1 MAKTQ
6 SITRSNFIRGQGL
19 VEFALALPLLLLVIL
34 GIVDFGRLFLMYSAV
49 SNAAREGVRYG
60 AVSGVGADIPY
71 LDCAGIRDA
80 AKRTAASGLVTLNDA
95 DITSQYDRGQTSDVI
110 GQCGSVTASQIQ
122 LGHRLVVTVNT
133 TFRPLTPIVGNLIPP
148 IPVTFQAARTIL
160 KGGAA
165 SGPTITSPP
174 SSTSVATNTP
184 GPTQPA
190 ATSTTV
196 GAPQPPTGFDATISC
211 GPGADAVSATW
222 VASPSPG
229 ITEYRIY
236 RAVPGPTTLVA
247 VSNTTA
253 KNNFENLLDG
263 TVGVYYV
270 VAVNATAESAPSNTD
285 SVVCGS
291 TNTPTATS
299 PPTATPTATTN
310 CTIAAGDIATNNP
323 SKWAKVDI
331 TNNSGNQI
339 QISTIEATWP
349 ESPNDKLK
357 EILFGGQQIFDTLDD
372 FSTTSIPAELAWKSG
387 SDSYRLLDNGAT
399 KTLEF
404 IFDGG
409 ANPNGYTLYVQ
420 FTNGCSVLRSK

>member
-1 MAKTQ
+1 
-6 SITRSNFIRGQGL
+6 
-19 VEFALALPLLLLVIL
+19 
-34 GIVDFGRLFLMYSAV
+34 
-49 SNAAREGVRYG
+49 
-60 AVSGVGADIPY
+60 
-71 LDCAGIRDA
+71 
-80 AKRTAASGLVTLNDA
+80 LVTLNDA
-95 DITSQYDRGQTSDVI
+95 DITIQYDRGLTSDVI
-110 GQCGSVTASQIQ
+110 GQCGSVTANQIL

-174 SSTSVATNTP
+174 TSTSVATNTP

-190 ATSTTV
+190 PTSTTV

-236 RAVPGPTTLVA
+236 RTVPGPTTLVA

-291 TNTPTATS
+291 TNTPTATATSAVVPTDTPTPTLTNTAGPSPTPSSTATPAPTFTASSTS

-310 CTIAAGDIATNNP
+310 CTITAREITTNNP
-323 SKWAKVDI
+323 SKWAKFDI

-339 QISTIEATWP
+339 QISTIDATWP

-372 FSTTSIPAELAWKSG
+372 FSPTLIPAEIAWKAG
-387 SDSYRLLDNGAT
+387 TDSFRLLDNGAT

-404 IFDGG
+404 RFDGG
-409 ANPNGYTLYVQ
+409 ANPNGYTFYVQ
-420 FTNGCSVLRSK
+420 FTNGCSVQRSK